1 MNKAIYAH
9 IEQQFKSR
17 IAAARQQGDKLKPGS
32 VSYNKKQAEF
42 FTGAM
47 AALVAV
53 VNQSPADIEAVFNE
67 AGGNKVEL
75 DPNYQQT
82 LNGKAMPPSW
92 VIGIMRGD
100 DLLAYQTKSSNQTS

>member
-32 VSYNKKQAEF
+32 VSYQKKQTEF

-47 AALVAV
+47 AAMVAV
-53 VNQSPADIEAVFNE
+53 FNQSPADIAAIFAEAKDV
-67 AGGNKVEL
+67 KEL
-75 DPNYQQT
+75 H
-82 LNGKAMPPSW
+82 GKAMPPSW
-92 VIGIMRGD
+92 IFGIMRGD
-100 DLLAYQTKSSNQTS
+100 DLTAEPKEETTSQTKS